1 MVVLGVSIPFVATLL
16 LSSLMLVGFAS
27 AQEPASAG
35 DQDTEGAL
43 RADTSGAETTPRY
56 GRHGSMRAQP
66 GRREEVIGILLN
78 ASEVLSS
85 EGCLVYAVGSDP
97 DEADLIWVTE
107 IWESKEA
114 HAASIELPAVREA
127 IEKAMP
133 MLTGEFTGSE
143 FDVLGGLG
151 LP

>member
-1 MVVLGVSIPFVATLL
+1 MGVLEVSIPFVATFLL
-16 LSSLMLVGFAS
+16 LSLMLVGFAS
-27 AQEPASAG
+27 AQEPANG
-35 DQDTEGAL
+35 ENQETEAAY

-66 GRREEVIGILLN
+66 GRRDEVVGILLK
-78 ASEVLSS
+78 ASEELST
-85 EGCLVYAVGSDP
+85 EGCLLYAVGSDP
-97 DEADLIWVTE
+97 DHADLIWVTE

-114 HAASIELPAVREA
+114 HAASLELPAVREA